1 MRNCIPLLAL
11 SCLAAANPV
20 AAQDTAFAQLA
31 HRIVTT
37 SAGVKPGEVVVLQ
50 GGTHTIPFLEALAIE
65 VQKAGGFANIFLG
78 SERVAKSQYVEVPD
92 RFLAQPPTFFADW
105 LKHIDVWIGLPNFA
119 DPASFYRD
127 IPESRFAIAN
137 KAGNMIND
145 MINAAPVRLIS
156 VGYPTR
162 HDAASYH
169 VGFDAF
175 QRMHWDAVNADYAR
189 VAQVGAALKRRLQGA
204 KLVRIT
210 APSGT
215 DLQFTV
221 GNRPI
226 FVDAGIVTAENAK
239 SKVFLD
245 RIASLPGG
253 SVFFA
258 PIETSVNGRVVVP
271 RDDCKRKPLLGA
283 SYQFKD
289 GKLTSF
295 GAQTGAECVREIMN
309 TYSGT
314 SQVFGSVSIGLNP
327 ALHVIEKGGDYRPA
341 NAAGL
346 VTLGFGQNDLL
357 GGSNKD
363 VGGFGFP
370 VTHATVEV
378 DGVVL
383 VRDGHLMV
391 P

>member
-1 MRNCIPLLAL
+1 MRHLIPVVAF
-11 SCLAAANPV
+11 SCLVAATPV

-37 SAGVKPGEVVVLQ
+37 SAGVRPGEVVVLE
-50 GGTHTIPFLEALAIE
+50 GGTHTVPFLEALAIE

-78 SERVAKSQYVEVPD
+78 SERVEKSQYVDVPD
-92 RFLAQPPTFFADW
+92 RFLAQPPTFFAEW
-105 LKHIDVWIGLPNFA
+105 LKHIDVWIGLPDIA

-127 IPESRFAIAN
+127 IPESRLAIAS

-145 MINAAPVRLIS
+145 MINAAPVRLVS

-162 HDAASYH
+162 QDAASYH
-169 VGFDAF
+169 VRFDDF
-175 QRMHWDAVNADYAR
+175 QRMHWDAVNADYTR
-189 VAQVGAALKRRLQGA
+189 IAQTAAALKTRLQGA

-210 APSGT
+210 SPSGT
-215 DLQFTV
+215 DLRLTV

-226 FVDAGIVTAENAK
+226 FVDEGIVTPEKAK

-245 RIASLPGG
+245 RVASLPGG

-258 PIETSVNGRVVVP
+258 PMETSVNGRVVVP

-283 SYQFKD
+283 SYEFKNE
-289 GKLTSF
+289 KLTTF
-295 GAQTGAECVREIMN
+295 TAQSGAECVREILN
-309 TYSGT
+309 AYTGT
-314 SQVFGSVSIGLNP
+314 KDVFASVTIGLNP
-327 ALHVIEKGGDYRPA
+327 ALRVIENAGDYRPG

-346 VTLGFGQNDLL
+346 VSLAIGQNDLL
-357 GGSNKD
+357 GGANKD
-363 VGGFGFP
+363 VGGIVFP

-378 DGVVL
+378 DS
-383 VRDGHLMV
+383 
-391 P
+391 

>member
-1 MRNCIPLLAL
+1 MRNCIPLLAAY
-11 SCLAAANPV
+11 CLTATTPV

-37 SAGVKPGEVVVLQ
+37 SASVRPGDVVVLE

-78 SERVAKSQYVEVPD
+78 SERVEKSQYVDVPD
-92 RFLAQPPTFFADW
+92 RFLAQPPTFFAEW
-105 LKHIDVWIGLPNFA
+105 LKHIDVWIGLPDIA
-119 DPASFYRD
+119 DPASFFRD
-127 IPESRFAIAN
+127 IPESRLAITN
-137 KAGNMIND
+137 KAGQMIND

-162 HDAASYH
+162 QDAASYH
-169 VGFDAF
+169 VSFDAF
-175 QRMHWDAVNADYAR
+175 QRMHWDAVNADYTR
-189 VAQVGAALKRRLQGA
+189 IAQTAAALKARLQGA

-210 APSGT
+210 SPSGT

-221 GNRPI
+221 GGRPI

-283 SYQFKD
+283 SYEFRN
-289 GKLTSF
+289 GKLTTF
-295 GAQTGAECVREIMN
+295 TAQTGAECVREILN
-309 TYSGT
+309 AYTGT
-314 SQVFGSVSIGLNP
+314 KDVFGSVSIGLNP
-327 ALHVIEKGGDYRPA
+327 ALRVIETGGDYRPG

-346 VTLGFGQNDLL
+346 LSLGIGQNDLL
-357 GGSNKD
+357 GGANKD

-370 VTHATVEV
+370 VTNATVIV
-378 DGVVL
+378 DGVVV
-383 VRDGHLMV
+383 VRDGQLMV

>member
-1 MRNCIPLLAL
+1 MRYRIPILAL
-11 SCLAAANPV
+11 SCLAATCPI

-37 SAGVKPGEVVVLQ
+37 SAGVKPGEVVVLE

-78 SERVAKSQYVEVPD
+78 SERVEKSQYVDVPD
-92 RFLAQPPTFFADW
+92 RFLAQQPTFFAEW
-105 LKHIDVWIGLPNFA
+105 LKHIDVWIGLPDIA

-127 IPESRFAIAN
+127 IPESRLAIAS
-137 KAGNMIND
+137 KAGNMINE
-145 MINAAPVRLIS
+145 MINAAPVRLVN

-162 HDAASYH
+162 QDAASYH

-175 QRMHWDAVNADYAR
+175 QRMHWDAVNADYTR
-189 VAQVGAALKRRLQGA
+189 IAQTAAALKARLQGA

-210 APSGT
+210 SPSGT
-215 DLQFTV
+215 DLRFTV

-226 FVDAGIVTAENAK
+226 FVDEGIVTPEKAK
-239 SKVFLD
+239 SRVFLD

-253 SVFFA
+253 SAFFA

-283 SYQFKD
+283 SYEFKN
-289 GKLTSF
+289 GKLATF
-295 GAQTGAECVREIMN
+295 TAQTGAECVREILN
-309 TYSGT
+309 AYTGT
-314 SQVFGSVSIGLNP
+314 KDMFGSVSIGLNP
-327 ALHVIEKGGDYRPA
+327 ALRVIENDGDYRPG

-346 VTLGFGQNDLL
+346 VSLAIGQNDLL
-357 GGSNKD
+357 GGANKD

-370 VTHATVEV
+370 VTNATVMV
-378 DGVVL
+378 DGVV
-383 VRDGHLMV
+383 VIRDGQLV
-391 P
+391 LP

>member
-1 MRNCIPLLAL
+1 MRHLIPVVAF
-11 SCLAAANPV
+11 SCLVAATPV

-37 SAGVKPGEVVVLQ
+37 SAGVRPGEVVVLE
-50 GGTHTIPFLEALAIE
+50 GGTHTVPFLEALAIE

-78 SERVAKSQYVEVPD
+78 SERVEKSQYVDVPD
-92 RFLAQPPTFFADW
+92 RFLAQPPTFFAEW
-105 LKHIDVWIGLPNFA
+105 LKHIDVWIGLPDIA

-127 IPESRFAIAN
+127 IPESRLAIAS

-145 MINAAPVRLIS
+145 MINAAPVRLVS

-162 HDAASYH
+162 QDAASYH
-169 VGFDAF
+169 VRFDAF
-175 QRMHWDAVNADYAR
+175 QRMHWDAVNADYTR
-189 VAQVGAALKRRLQGA
+189 IAQTAAALKTRLQGA

-210 APSGT
+210 SPSGT
-215 DLQFTV
+215 DLRLTV

-226 FVDAGIVTAENAK
+226 FVDEGIVTPEKAK

-245 RIASLPGG
+245 RVASLPGG

-258 PIETSVNGRVVVP
+258 PMETSVNGRVVVP

-283 SYQFKD
+283 SYEFKN
-289 GKLTSF
+289 GKLTTF
-295 GAQTGAECVREIMN
+295 TAQSGAECVREILN
-309 TYSGT
+309 AYTGT
-314 SQVFGSVSIGLNP
+314 KDVFASVTIGLNP
-327 ALHVIEKGGDYRPA
+327 ALRVIENAGDYRPG

-346 VTLGFGQNDLL
+346 VSLAIGQNDLL
-357 GGSNKD
+357 GGANKD
-363 VGGFGFP
+363 VGGIVFP

-378 DGVVL
+378 DSVIVI
-383 VRDGHLMV
+383 RDGRLV
-391 P
+391 LP

>member
-11 SCLAAANPV
+11 SYLAAANPV
-20 AAQDTAFAQLA
+20 AAQDTAFSQLA

-37 SAGVKPGEVVVLQ
+37 SAGVRPGEVVVLQ

-65 VQKAGGFANIFLG
+65 VQKAGGFANIFLA
-78 SERVAKSQYVEVPD
+78 SERVEKSQLVDVPD
-92 RFLAQPPTFFADW
+92 RFLAQPPTFFAEW
-105 LKHIDVWIGLPNFA
+105 LKHIDVWIGLPDIA

-127 IPESRFAIAN
+127 IPESRLAIAS

-145 MINAAPVRLIS
+145 MINAVPVRVVS

-162 HDAASYH
+162 QDAASYH
-169 VGFDAF
+169 VSFDAF
-175 QRMHWDAVNADYAR
+175 QRMHWDAVNADYTR
-189 VAQVGAALKRRLQGA
+189 IAQTAAALKARLQGA

-210 APSGT
+210 SPSGT
-215 DLQFTV
+215 DLRFTV

-226 FVDAGIVTAENAK
+226 FVDEGIVTPEKAK

-283 SYQFKD
+283 SYEFKN
-289 GKLTSF
+289 GKLSTF
-295 GAQTGAECVREIMN
+295 TAQSGAECVREILN
-309 TYSGT
+309 AYAGT
-314 SQVFGSVSIGLNP
+314 KDVFGSVSIGLNP
-327 ALHVIEKGGDYRPA
+327 ALRVIENDGDYRPG

-346 VTLGFGQNDLL
+346 VSFGIGQNVLL
-357 GGSNKD
+357 GGANKD

-378 DGVVL
+378 DGVVV
-383 VRDGHLMV
+383 VRDGRLMV

>member
-11 SCLAAANPV
+11 SYLAVANPV
-20 AAQDTAFAQLA
+20 PAQDPAFSQLA

-37 SAGVKPGEVVVLQ
+37 SAGVRPGEAVVLA
-50 GGTHTIPFLEALAIE
+50 GGIHTIPFLEALAIE
-65 VQKAGGFANIFLG
+65 VQKAGGFANIFLA
-78 SERVAKSQYVEVPD
+78 SERVYKSQYVDVPD
-92 RFLAQPPTFFADW
+92 RFLAQPPTFFAEW
-105 LKHIDVWIGLPNFA
+105 LKHIDVWISLPGIA

-127 IPESRFAIAN
+127 IPESRLAIAS

-145 MINAAPVRLIS
+145 MLNAAPVRLVN
-156 VGYPTR
+156 VGYPTKQ
-162 HDAASYH
+162 DAASYH
-169 VGFDAF
+169 VSFNAF
-175 QRMHWDAVNADYAR
+175 QRMHWDAVNADYTR
-189 VAQVGAALKRRLQGA
+189 IAQTAAVLKARLQGA

-210 APSGT
+210 SSSGT
-215 DLQFTV
+215 DLRFTV

-226 FVDAGIVTAENAK
+226 FVDEGIVTPEKAK

-283 SYQFKD
+283 SYEFKN
-289 GKLTSF
+289 GKLTTF
-295 GAQTGAECVREIMN
+295 TAKRGAECVQEILN
-309 TYSGT
+309 AYSGT
-314 SQVFGSVSIGLNP
+314 KDVFGSVSIGLNP
-327 ALHVIEKGGDYRPA
+327 ALRVIETGGDYRPG

-346 VTLGFGQNDLL
+346 VSLAIGQNDLL
-357 GGSNKD
+357 GGANKD

-378 DGVVL
+378 DGMVL
-383 VRDGHLMV
+383 IRDGRLMV